1 MKIACMVDEYP
12 PYFLGGLCTYAMEIS
27 REFARMGHEITV
39 FSRNK
44 GNDLT
49 RDLWE
54 GIEVHRPY
62 LMDFVDV
69 LPIVIPADVRKWSPK
84 GQEFFQETLHY
95 NFMAAS
101 KLINQLVRVEG
112 RSFDIVT
119 AHDWLSAM
127 AGIMAKR
134 NLDLPFVFHFHSS
147 EGGRTGN
154 GSETI
159 KEIERIA
166 ALEADRIITVSYAMR
181 DELVRQGVR
190 EEDIRVVYD
199 GVDPQKYRPDR
210 YSADEARAIK
220 EEIGVGRHPMV
231 LYVGRLT
238 WTKGVDSLIRAMPI
252 IRSSVPDAKLVI
264 LGSGEEEQLLEHL
277 VRCQCAD
284 AVILNLSYVE
294 EEERIRYYAACDV
307 AVFPSKYEPFGLAA
321 TEAMAMGKPVVVGGR
336 GTSGMREQVICAGEH
351 ACGFHINPNDP
362 QDIAKFTVRLL
373 KDEDLRNAVGR
384 AARKRVEE
392 HFTWQ
397 LCAQRTLE
405 VYRDAIELQRREK
418 H

>member
-12 PYFLGGLCTYAMEIS
+12 PYFLGGLGTYAMGLS
-27 REFARMGHEITV
+27 RQFLQMGHEVTV
-39 FSRNK
+39 FARNK
-44 GNDLT
+44 GDDPT
-49 RDLWE
+49 CDLWE

-62 LMDFVDV
+62 LMDFVEV
-69 LPIVIPADVRKWSPK
+69 LPIVVPPDVRKWSLR

-95 NFMAAS
+95 NFMVAS
-101 KLINQLVRVEG
+101 ELINHLVRQEG
-112 RSFDIVT
+112 RRFDIVV

-127 AGIMAKR
+127 AGIMGKH

-147 EGGRTGN
+147 ERGRTGD

-159 KEIERIA
+159 REIERIA

-181 DELVRQGVR
+181 DELVRQGIR
-190 EEDIRVVYD
+190 EGDIRVVYN
-199 GVDPQKYRPDR
+199 GVDTRKYRPGL
-210 YSADEARAIK
+210 YSKDEIRAIK
-220 EEIGVGRHPMV
+220 QEIGVGRHPMI

-238 WTKGVDSLIRAMPI
+238 WTKGVDALIRSMPI

-264 LGSGEEEQLLEHL
+264 LGSGEEEQLLDHL
-277 VRCQCAD
+277 VQCQCAD

-362 QDIAKFTVRLL
+362 RDIAKFTSQLL
-373 KDEDLRNAVGR
+373 KNEDLRKAVGR

-392 HFTWQ
+392 HFTWE

-405 VYRDAIELQRREK
+405 VYRDAIELHRRKK

>member
-12 PYFLGGLCTYAMEIS
+12 PYFLGGLGTYAMELS
-27 REFARMGHEITV
+27 RQFVRMGHEITV
-39 FSRNK
+39 FSRNS
-44 GNDLT
+44 GD
-49 RDLWE
+49 DPPQGIWE
-54 GIEVHRPY
+54 GIEVYRPY
-62 LMDFVDV
+62 LMNFTGV
-69 LPIVIPADVRKWSPK
+69 LPIVVPPDVRKWSPR

-101 KLINQLVRVEG
+101 TLVNQIVRVDG
-112 RSFDIVT
+112 RSFDIVV

-134 NLDLPFVFHFHSS
+134 NLNLPFVFHFHAS
-147 EGGRTGN
+147 ERGRTGN
-154 GSETI
+154 GSETV

-166 ALEADRIITVSYAMR
+166 AFEADRIITVSYAMR

-190 EEDIRVVYD
+190 EKDIRVVYN
-199 GVDPQKYRPDR
+199 GVDTQKYRPDR
-210 YSADEARAIK
+210 YSADEIQAIK
-220 EEIGVGRHPMV
+220 EEIGVGSHPMI

-252 IRSSVPDAKLVI
+252 ILASVPDAKLVI
-264 LGSGEEEQLLEHL
+264 LGSGEEEQLLGHL
-277 VRCQCAD
+277 VVCQCAD

-307 AVFPSKYEPFGLAA
+307 AVFPSKYEPFGIAA

-336 GTSGMREQVICAGEH
+336 GTSGMREQVICAGRH

-373 KDEDLRNAVGR
+373 KDADLGEVVGR

-392 HFTWQ
+392 HFTWD
-397 LCAQRTLE
+397 LCAQRTLD
-405 VYRDAIELQRREK
+405 VYREAIEMHRRK
-418 H
+418 QQ

>member
-12 PYFLGGLCTYAMEIS
+12 PYFLGGLGTYARELS
-27 REFARMGHEITV
+27 RECTRMGHEITI
-39 FSRNK
+39 FSRNR
-44 GNDLT
+44 GADPL
-49 RDLWE
+49 RDVCE

-62 LMDFVDV
+62 LMNFTGV
-69 LPIVIPADVRKWSPK
+69 LPIVVPPDVQRWSSR

-101 KLINQLVRVEG
+101 ELVNQLVRVEN
-112 RSFDIVT
+112 RSYDIVV

-134 NLDLPFVFHFHSS
+134 NLNLPFVFHFHSS
-147 EGGRTGN
+147 ERGRTGN

-159 KEIERIA
+159 REIERIA
-166 ALEADRIITVSYAMR
+166 AQEADRIITVSYAMR
-181 DELVRQGVR
+181 DELVRQGIR
-190 EEDIRVVYD
+190 ENDIRVVYP
-199 GVDPQKYRPDR
+199 GVDTHKYRPDI
-210 YSADEARAIK
+210 YTADEIRAIRD
-220 EEIGVGRHPMV
+220 EIGVGRQPMI
-231 LYVGRLT
+231 LYVGRLA

-252 IRSSVPDAKLVI
+252 IRSGVPDAKLVI
-264 LGSGEEEQLLEHL
+264 LGCGEEEQLLGHL
-277 VRCQCAD
+277 VQCQCAD
-284 AVILNLSYVE
+284 AVITNLSYVE

-362 QDIAKFTVRLL
+362 ADIATFTVRLL
-373 KDEDLRNAVGR
+373 KDADLRAAVGR
-384 AARKRVEE
+384 AARARVEE
-392 HFTWQ
+392 HFTWH

-405 VYRDAIELQRREK
+405 VYRGAIDVHRRAT

>member
-12 PYFLGGLCTYAMEIS
+12 PYFLGGLGTYATELS
-27 REFARMGHEITV
+27 RHFVSMGHEITI
-39 FSRNK
+39 FSRNR
-44 GNDLT
+44 GDDPL

-54 GIEVHRPY
+54 GIEVYRPY
-62 LMDFVDV
+62 LMNFTGV
-69 LPIVIPADVRKWSPK
+69 LPILVPPDIQKWSDR

-101 KLINQLVRVEG
+101 VLVNQLVRMEG
-112 RSFDIVT
+112 RSFDIVV

-134 NLDLPFVFHFHSS
+134 NLNLPFVFHFHSS
-147 EGGRTGN
+147 ERGRTGD

-166 ALEADRIITVSYAMR
+166 AREADRIITVSYAMR
-181 DELVRQGVR
+181 DELVHQDIR
-190 EEDIRVVYD
+190 EKDIRVVYN
-199 GVDPQKYRPDR
+199 GVDAQKYRPDM
-210 YSADEARAIK
+210 YSEDEIKAIK
-220 EEIGVGRHPMV
+220 EEIGVGSSPMI
-231 LYVGRLT
+231 LYVGRLA
-238 WTKGVDSLIRAMPI
+238 WAKGVDSLIRAMPI
-252 IRSSVPDAKLVI
+252 IRASVPDAKLVI
-264 LGSGEEEQLLEHL
+264 LGSGEEEQLLGHL
-277 VRCQCAD
+277 VLCQCAD

-336 GTSGMREQVICAGEH
+336 GTSGMREQVVCAGSH

-362 QDIAKFTVRLL
+362 QDIAKFTIRLL
-373 KDEDLRNAVGR
+373 KDADLREGVGR

-392 HFTWQ
+392 HFTWD

-405 VYRDAIELQRREK
+405 VYREAIELHRRK
-418 H
+418 RQ